1 MYKLIRDNIPAIMA
15 EAKQPCNYAAIQS
28 TDLYIAA
35 LREKLIEEVNEFL
48 SPGQPSLEEVAD
60 IITVLVAF
68 TEFLPGSLK
77 EVYEQKLASHGGFK
91 KRLLGF
97 FPDKPSV
104 EEGEQTYGN

>member
-1 MYKLIRDNIPAIMA
+1 MYKLIRDNVPALMA

-28 TDLYIAA
+28 ADLYVAA

-48 SPGQPSLEEVAD
+48 SPGQPSLEEIAD

-68 TEFLPGSLK
+68 TEFLPGNLK
-77 EVYEQKLASHGGFK
+77 EVYEQKLASHGGFE

-97 FPDKPSV
+97 FPDKPNV
-104 EEGEQTYGN
+104 DEGGQANGN